1 MSGEAAAVKTA
12 EELEAEQQAAT
23 GAADAEAAAKAK
35 ADAEAAAGGEGGED
49 EGFDVVESG
58 EATPASGKKVVPLSA
73 HVKAKSKWKE
83 RVRNAEKDK
92 EALASENELLRL
104 QNEQLQE
111 RLASGQ
117 VKPRP
122 KAADFGS
129 TDDFEKAEREWLDER
144 ITKGVTETLRKAA
157 PAAPARG
164 AGGDDDEAALDA
176 HYERSAKLKAADFD
190 EAENE
195 VIGAIGKD
203 AARHI
208 ITTFPNSEAVMYAL
222 GKNPKKLEEIAGLL
236 KRAPVKAIVALTKYA
251 DSIQLKPRKKAPD
264 PHELDKPSSH
274 GGSDSQK
281 QLDRMRDEVH
291 AGKRSHGDVIAF
303 KKECRE
309 KGITLI

>member
-1 MSGEAAAVKTA
+1 MSGENTAVKTA
-12 EELEAEQQAAT
+12 EELEAEQQAAAE
-23 GAADAEAAAKAK
+23 AAEAEAAAKAK
-35 ADAEAAAGGEGGED
+35 AEAGAAAGGEGGED

-111 RLASGQ
+111 KLASGQ
-117 VKPRP
+117 VKARP

-129 TDDFEKAEREWLDER
+129 TEDFEKAEREWLDER

-157 PAAPARG
+157 PAATPAR
-164 AGGDDDEAALDA
+164 GGDDDEAALDA

-222 GKNPKKLEEIAGLL
+222 GKNPKKLEEIAGLI
-236 KRAPVKAIVALTKYA
+236 KRAPVKAIVALTQYA
-251 DSIQLKPRKKAPD
+251 ASIQLKPRKKAPE
-264 PHELDKPSSH
+264 PNEVEKGTAAS
-274 GGSDSQK
+274 GSDTQK
-281 QLDRMRDEVH
+281 QLDRMRDEVQQ
-291 AGKRSHGDVIAF
+291 GKRPMKDVLAF
-303 KKECRE
+303 KNECRA